1 MNLSR
6 PMTAQGFRT
15 QVVKIKNHL
24 GSWKT
29 ITLCSMEM
37 VFVFIGI
44 GMGAGL
50 GWLVA
55 RYKFAA
61 ERQKDFSSL
70 MIEQEKNKSLHS
82 QLEETKESL
91 DIERQKVIALNHTLA
106 ATEADYRNLEEKLAE
121 RKKEM

>member
-1 MNLSR
+1 
-6 PMTAQGFRT
+6 
-15 QVVKIKNHL
+15 
-24 GSWKT
+24 
-29 ITLCSMEM
+29 MEM

-61 ERQKDFSSL
+61 ERQKDVSTL
-70 MIEQEKNKSLHS
+70 MIEQEKNKSLQT

-91 DIERQKVIALNHTLA
+91 DIERQRCAWLQA
-106 ATEADYRNLEEKLAE
+106 ASSG
-121 RKKEM
+121 